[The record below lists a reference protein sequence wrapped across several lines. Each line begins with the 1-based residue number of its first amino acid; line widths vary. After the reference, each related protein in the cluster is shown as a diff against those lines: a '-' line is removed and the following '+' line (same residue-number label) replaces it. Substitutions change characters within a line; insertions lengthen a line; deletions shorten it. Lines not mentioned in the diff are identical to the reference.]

1 MQWKE
6 YSELSEKTLSSQ
18 FHCEKKEE
26 LLLHSVIGIL
36 TEMEEL
42 LDNHMGDSPDEINR
56 SEEIAD
62 AWWYVAIIGR
72 EYKIDIP
79 STVDTSI
86 LDPMLVVL
94 NIIKITLKLLDF
106 LKKKLFYNKQINDEL
121 VKQYTSEIVALLL
134 LYAKLYN
141 IDTEKS
147 WDINISKL
155 RARYGDK
162 FSSEKAINRNLV
174 VERNILEGN

>member
-6 YSELSEKTLSSQ
+6 YLELSEKTLSNQ

-42 LDNHMGDSPDEINR
+42 LDNHMVDTPDEINR
-56 SEEIAD
+56 AEEIAD

-72 EYKIDIP
+72 EYKIDDVLI
-79 STVDTSI
+79 SDMSI
-86 LDPMLVVL
+86 SDPMLIVL
-94 NIIKITLKLLDF
+94 NTIKITLKLLDF

-121 VKQYTSEIVALLL
+121 VKQYTSEIISLLL
-134 LYAKLYN
+134 IYSNLYN

-162 FSSEKAINRNLV
+162 FSSDKAINRNLV

>member
-1 MQWKE
+1 M
-6 YSELSEKTLSSQ
+6 
-18 FHCEKKEE
+18 
-26 LLLHSVIGIL
+26 
-36 TEMEEL
+36 
-42 LDNHMGDSPDEINR
+42 
-56 SEEIAD
+56 
-62 AWWYVAIIGR
+62 
-72 EYKIDIP
+72 
-79 STVDTSI
+79 
-86 LDPMLVVL
+86 
-94 NIIKITLKLLDF
+94 
-106 LKKKLFYNKQINDEL
+106 